1 MGDIFILDSFNKYL
15 ETLPRDRNYPSTPFD
30 KLPKKIASV
39 EATVT
44 KNQKFVTLSTIVK
57 DCLGYY
63 PNCTAEQIPLMPRK
77 LSLAVV
83 LQRFFKSFCE
93 FR

>member
-1 MGDIFILDSFNKYL
+1 MGDILILDSFNKYL

-57 DCLGYY
+57 DCLGYL
-63 PNCTAEQIPLMPRK
+63 PNCTAEQIPLVAKKTVPRSSAPK
-77 LSLAVV
+77 V
-83 LQRFFKSFCE
+83 F
-93 FR
+93 